1 MSKIFI
7 TYKYGDDQ
15 VYQGF
20 LDQKYWAEETNEQTG
35 ITTKETK
42 ATGRAYVNF
51 LEEIIGKEN
60 VLKGEKQDESL
71 KGKSEDQIWEVL
83 KPRVHDSSVTL
94 VVISPSM
101 KVTTEPEQE
110 QWMPNE
116 IRYSLWEV
124 SRGEKTSTSNALLG
138 VILPD
143 ITGGYGYIYEKNNC
157 QHCGHIKVL
166 NKKDNTYLF
175 NILKGNIFN
184 RNNDNGNACQ
194 GIYCGSSIY
203 DGDHSYLHLVT
214 LEEFIKDGKHQ
225 EHIDKVLEIKEN
237 KDQYDIEKTM

>member
-1 MSKIFI
+1 MAKIFI

-15 VYQGF
+15 VFQG
-20 LDQKYWAEETNEQTG
+20 LDQRYWAEETNEQTG
-35 ITTKETK
+35 ITIKETK

-71 KGKSEDQIWEVL
+71 QGKSEDQIWEIL

-94 VVISPSM
+94 VVISPRM
-101 KVTTEPEQE
+101 KDAIEPEHE

-124 SRGEKTSTSNALLG
+124 PRGDKTSATNALLG

-143 ITGGYGYIYEKNNC
+143 ITGGYGYIYGKSSCPHCANVNLIDKQNNP
-157 QHCGHIKVL
+157 H
-166 NKKDNTYLF
+166 LF

-184 RNNDNGNACQ
+184 KNED
-194 GIYCGSSIY
+194 
-203 DGDHSYLHLVT
+203 DGQRCVGGLCATTVYGEGHSYLHLVT

-225 EHIDKVLEIKEN
+225 EHIDKALEIKEN